1 MTPVEELEYEP
12 RENVS
17 YHLQAMDVDEDSDME
32 EIPVILPIASD
43 VAPMTM
49 REMAESVARRRG
61 EATGTASDVEI
72 INTDVQQRPSP
83 SARASEGKSTPKIKV
98 TRQSRASSSTPAVS
112 KKGSARPRATR
123 RASARKRGRDSETDE
138 DIDGVESESLTSPK
152 KRTKVA
158 ASSLTP
164 APSTRTL
171 RPRASKTPAQIREEK
186 EQEVAFRRATAS

>member
-17 YHLQAMDVDEDSDME
+17 YLLQTMDVDEDSDME
-32 EIPVILPIASD
+32 EIPVVLPIASD

-49 REMAESVARRRG
+49 REMAESVARRRE
-61 EATGTASDVEI
+61 EATGMASDVEI
-72 INTDVQQRPSP
+72 INTDAQRRPSP
-83 SARASEGKSTPKIKV
+83 SVRVSEGKSTPKIKV
-98 TRQSRASSSTPAVS
+98 TRSSSSTPAVS